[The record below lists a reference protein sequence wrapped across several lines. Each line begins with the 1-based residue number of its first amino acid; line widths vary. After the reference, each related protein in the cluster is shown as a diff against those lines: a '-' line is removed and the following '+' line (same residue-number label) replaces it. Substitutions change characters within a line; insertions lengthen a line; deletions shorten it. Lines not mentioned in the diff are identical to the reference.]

1 MTALGWILLAVIWIP
16 ALLLLA
22 GEARRLYRDWRNRKR
37 LERYMRDQAWA
48 YRELDLSEPLGRPR
62 LGLDKEED

>member
-16 ALLLLA
+16 ALLRLA